1 MIFELS
7 NISVM
12 FSVCSIVH
20 SKKAENDKASR
31 GKSLC
36 DKGKGEPGNELPEV
50 VSTSDEGVAVE
61 ARDHAGVVVVSLAEA
76 LEMHVAKEIHDF
88 GQNEN

>member
-1 MIFELS
+1 MIFEFS

-20 SKKAENDKASR
+20 SKKAENDKSS
-31 GKSLC
+31 GGESLSH
-36 DKGKGEPGNELPEV
+36 KGEGQPGNELPEV
-50 VSTSDEGVAVE
+50 VGTSDERVAVE
-61 ARDHAGVVVVSLAEA
+61 ARDHAGVIVVALAEA
-76 LEMHVAKEIHDF
+76 LEMHVAEEIHDF

>member
-1 MIFELS
+1 MIFEFS

-20 SKKAENDKASR
+20 SKKAENDKSS
-31 GKSLC
+31 GGESLC
-36 DKGKGEPGNELPEV
+36 NKGKGEPGNELPEV
-50 VSTSDEGVAVE
+50 VGTCDEGVAVE
-61 ARDHAGVVVVSLAEA
+61 ARDHAGVIVVALAEA
-76 LEMHVAKEIHDF
+76 LEMHVAEEIHDF

>member
-1 MIFELS
+1 MIFEFS

-20 SKKAENDKASR
+20 SKKAENDKPS
-31 GKSLC
+31 GGESLS
-36 DKGKGEPGNELPEV
+36 DKGKGEPCNELPEV
-50 VSTSDEGVAVE
+50 VCACDEGVAVE
-61 ARDHAGVVVVSLAEA
+61 ARDHAGVIVVALAEA
-76 LEMHVAKEIHDF
+76 LEMHVAEEIHDF